1 MPLGVRHPHHVE
13 DPVLRRLVRYR
24 ARAVEPERDPVA
36 GLVASLTFLIIH
48 LNEKERS
55 LGTWQW
61 VPAIVLVFLS
71 AMMVS
76 TVKYPSFKGLGL
88 RSSSTF
94 AKAIIGAAIVG
105 ALLIWGIPQRVK
117 ISTDWHSSKVR
128 HSTAHCFSMLFSKSV

>member
-1 MPLGVRHPHHVE
+1 M
-13 DPVLRRLVRYR
+13 
-24 ARAVEPERDPVA
+24 
-36 GLVASLTFLIIH
+36 LIIH

-94 AKAIIGAAIVG
+94 AKAIVAAAIVG
-105 ALLIWGIPQRVK
+105 ALLIWGYTMVVYAFPFFFTAYLVYGFIRPR
-117 ISTDWHSSKVR
+117 ISRQVR
-128 HSTAHCFSMLFSKSV
+128 KEIEEEDEEGSPATE